1 MKAPPLPFNTSQLLQ
16 TASNVLGLSPKL
28 TMSLLQILY
37 QDGHITY
44 IRTENT
50 KLSLDFLQKAGPFI
64 SAKYNPDCL
73 GDFANLENRDTG
85 NPHEAIR
92 PTHVDVENIVTED
105 TKLSGLYRLIWRTT
119 IESCMRAAKYNC
131 YKLTIPAPLDA
142 MFTCT
147 LEIPTFLGWKL
158 VTKDLGKGLGK
169 DLTKDSTKDSTKE
182 STKESDSLGIS
193 DPSKILFYIQSL
205 AKNIDKTTPIKYQSI
220 STSLTVSNTHSHYT
234 EAGLISKLEGL
245 GIGRPSTFASL
256 VETVIDRGYVTKT
269 NIDGRP
275 VQCDEYTLKNGNIT
289 KESITKIFGT
299 EKNKLL
305 LQPIGELCI
314 DFLIEHFGP
323 LFEYNYTKKMEDTLD
338 EISLKTDV
346 SVAESAGADL
356 CKTVD
361 TEIKTYIKLVDKI
374 EKQAYP
380 LLSDSVLGSVSV
392 LYEFIFTKYGGSI
405 RNTRPTDSLADFE
418 YEYQPVKK
426 DFTIDLEKLK
436 RGEYSVAELLDE
448 GPTSLGDFKD
458 FPIYLKNGQ
467 YGHYLEWNG
476 TKQSLKDYEGDPKT
490 ISLAESVIFIQNL
503 ISPPENNSAFFVRE
517 LSMGCSI
524 RRGKYGPY
532 IHYMKSGAKKPEFYS
547 IKKFKEDFTQCDAAK
562 LIEWVNKTYKVSLEL

>member
-1 MKAPPLPFNTSQLLQ
+1 
-16 TASNVLGLSPKL
+16 
-28 TMSLLQILY
+28 
-37 QDGHITY
+37 
-44 IRTENT
+44 
-50 KLSLDFLQKAGPFI
+50 
-64 SAKYNPDCL
+64 
-73 GDFANLENRDTG
+73 
-85 NPHEAIR
+85 
-92 PTHVDVENIVTED
+92 
-105 TKLSGLYRLIWRTT
+105 
-119 IESCMRAAKYNC
+119 
-131 YKLTIPAPLDA
+131 
-142 MFTCT
+142 
-147 LEIPTFLGWKL
+147 
-158 VTKDLGKGLGK
+158 
-169 DLTKDSTKDSTKE
+169 
-182 STKESDSLGIS
+182 
-193 DPSKILFYIQSL
+193 
-205 AKNIDKTTPIKYQSI
+205 
-220 STSLTVSNTHSHYT
+220 
-234 EAGLISKLEGL
+234 
-245 GIGRPSTFASL
+245 
-256 VETVIDRGYVTKT
+256 
-269 NIDGRP
+269 
-275 VQCDEYTLKNGNIT
+275 
-289 KESITKIFGT
+289 
-299 EKNKLL
+299 
-305 LQPIGELCI
+305 
-314 DFLIEHFGP
+314 
-323 LFEYNYTKKMEDTLD
+323 
-338 EISLKTDV
+338 
-346 SVAESAGADL
+346 
-356 CKTVD
+356 VD

-380 LLSDSVLGSVSV
+380 LLNQCLGK
-392 LYEFIFTKYGGSI
+392 YEFIFTKYGGSI

-476 TKQSLKDYEGDPKT
+476 TKQSLKDYKGDPKT